1 MNFRI
6 WSHPMIC
13 QPSINKR
20 SGWNKAFREATTRQN
35 WASIVAYRSNFV
47 NASNN
52 YVIQLV
58 WERVSYPFICF
69 PKNLEFCQ
77 CMNNN
82 NTNVYYPTTISL
94 SLIWLP
100 VEGA

>member
-1 MNFRI
+1 MNFWI

-20 SGWNKAFREATTRQN
+20 SGRTGDFREATTRQN
-35 WASIVAYRSNFV
+35 WASIAAYRSNFV

-58 WERVSYPFICF
+58 RERVSYPLICF
-69 PKNLEFCQ
+69 PKKSWILPVYEKK
-77 CMNNN
+77 
-82 NTNVYYPTTISL
+82 NVHYPTTISL
-94 SLIWLP
+94 SLIGLP